1 MFLGILVLVRRV
13 KFFFFMFLILS
24 DFFVWRLEILIFL
37 MILKY
42 EFELVFLGDVGIF
55 GLNIGKWL
63 FEVSGTG

>member
-42 EFELVFLGDVGIF
+42 ELVFLGDVGIF

-63 FEVSGTG
+63 FEVSGRG